1 VEIITFYS
9 QIFSVVIYLILAS
22 IMKIKRTD
30 YLTDKKYFE
39 SDFLEW
45 TNDIYYYFGLAV
57 TLLSVS
63 VAIYI

>member
-22 IMKIKRTD
+22 VWKVKRTD

-45 TNDIYYYFGLAV
+45 TSDIYYYFGLAF